1 MAAISPNAAQP
12 SGAAFGSAGY
22 SAPKIG
28 NISLIP
34 TSQDIMSVLGP
45 DQMLRML
52 NQINPTKFS
61 VTNIQ
66 YAPKAALAAALNNL
80 SYSDIVLLMS
90 EMSVPQ
96 RMMVY
101 GLLGIPPGEALIIA
115 ESGTQGLFIPS
126 LSNALAATTRKRIAV
141 PAPAQLQGAPQG
153 QPMPA
158 PAPMPT
164 HINPPMPNVN
174 RQLVTI

>member
-1 MAAISPNAAQP
+1 
-12 SGAAFGSAGY
+12 
-22 SAPKIG
+22 
-28 NISLIP
+28 
-34 TSQDIMSVLGP
+34 MSVLGP
-45 DQMLRML
+45 DQMLRLL
-52 NQINPTKFS
+52 NQVNPTKFS

-66 YAPKAALAAALNNL
+66 YAPRAALAEALNNL

-90 EMSVPQ
+90 RMSVPQ

-141 PAPAQLQGAPQG
+141 PTQATPQNIALPG
-153 QPMPA
+153 QQMPSA
-158 PAPMPT
+158 FPSATQVNLP
-164 HINPPMPNVN
+164 INPAMPRLN
-174 RQLVTI
+174 RPLVTV

>member
-1 MAAISPNAAQP
+1 
-12 SGAAFGSAGY
+12 
-22 SAPKIG
+22 
-28 NISLIP
+28 
-34 TSQDIMSVLGP
+34 MSVLGP
-45 DQMLRML
+45 DQMLRLL

-66 YAPKAALAAALNNL
+66 YAPRSALAAALNSL

-90 EMSVPQ
+90 RMSVPQ

-126 LSNALAATTRKRIAV
+126 LSNALASTTRKRIV
-141 PAPAQLQGAPQG
+141 PTPQNVALPG
-153 QPMPA
+153 QPMPSA
-158 PAPMPT
+158 LPSARQVTLP
-164 HINPPMPNVN
+164 INPTMPRLN
-174 RQLVTI
+174 RQLVTV

>member
-1 MAAISPNAAQP
+1 MAMNATSPNAAAP
-12 SGAAFGSAGY
+12 AFGFAGY
-22 SAPKIG
+22 SSPRIG

-34 TSQDIMSVLGP
+34 TPQDIMSVLGP
-45 DQMLRML
+45 EQMLRLL

-66 YAPKAALAAALNNL
+66 YAPRATLAAALNNL

-90 EMSVPQ
+90 EMSIPQ

-126 LSNALAATTRKRIAV
+126 LSNALAATTRKRIAAPISSTSPSQ
-141 PAPAQLQGAPQG
+141 PAPTPIIN
-153 QPMPA
+153 
-158 PAPMPT
+158 
-164 HINPPMPNVN
+164 INPPIPNTN
-174 RQLVTI
+174 KQLVTV